1 MTQDDKITVKI
12 DPDLE
17 ELIPGFLENRRQD
30 IIKLNQ
36 AHDTGDLETLHI
48 IGHNLK
54 GSGGGYGFDEMSRL
68 GAEIENAAKQN
79 DLQSIRGLINALDQY
94 LSRIDTVFE

>member
-79 DLQSIRGLINALDQY
+79 DLQSIRGLINALDRY
-94 LSRIDTVFE
+94 LRRIDTVFE